1 MIPAVVLLA
10 ACASGGTGRDASTT
24 TTTRPPSIVVTPFE
38 QLAFLEVAGHRRG
51 ADDAGGSRAAALEKW
66 TRDVTVTVDGP
77 ATPEDVAQVQRTVAA
92 LDLLMAPRH
101 ITLGPPGASGDV
113 VVRFVPHSEFASV
126 LGSANFPEQAD
137 GVTRPVVG
145 TGSDAG
151 VLRSAR
157 VVVDSTIPQ
166 YGRNRVIAHEL
177 LHAVGLGHSTCLS
190 SVAFGE
196 SSTEA
201 SPRWSLS
208 PFDQRMVQLLYRPEL
223 APGTNV
229 DDAAEIL
236 TPTAP
241 AGVECEPVQW
251 QVVVDADTGRHL
263 FCAVSEERY
272 RPCTGNVDTE
282 PAGPIADPD
291 LWFDGAYLYARRPG

>member
-10 ACASGGTGRDASTT
+10 ACASGGAERDATT
-24 TTTRPPSIVVTPFE
+24 TTTDPPSIVVTPFE

-51 ADDAGGSRAAALEKW
+51 DDAGGSRPAALEKW
-66 TRDVTVTVDGP
+66 TRDVTVTIDGP
-77 ATPEDVAQVQRTVAA
+77 ATPADVAQVERTVAA
-92 LDLLMAPRH
+92 LDLLMAPRR
-101 ITLGPPGASGDV
+101 ITLGPPGASGDI
-113 VVRFVPHSEFASV
+113 VVRFVPRAEFARV
-126 LGSANFPEQAD
+126 LGSADFPDRAD
-137 GVTRPVVG
+137 GVARPVVG
-145 TGSDAG
+145 TGADAG
-151 VLRSAR
+151 VLRSVK
-157 VVVDSTIPQ
+157 VVVDSAIPQ

-223 APGTNV
+223 EPGTSV

-241 AGVECEPVQW
+241 TGTECEPVRW

-272 RPCTGNVDTE
+272 RPCTANVDIE
-282 PAGPIADPD
+282 PAGPAANPD
-291 LWFDGAYLYARRPG
+291 LWFDGTYLYARRPG